1 MSGIHSRH
9 CESDGPEHLI
19 QDQSQAVHIPF
30 RLLSVIDLILNE
42 IFYQVLGLERI
53 TLVLNKKTID
63 QKQEK

>member
-1 MSGIHSRH
+1 
-9 CESDGPEHLI
+9 
-19 QDQSQAVHIPF
+19 
-30 RLLSVIDLILNE
+30 LNE